1 MARQSGFAPLPN
13 GGLEFVD
20 ALSAR
25 EREIAGLVAD
35 GLTNAAIA
43 KRLNLS
49 HWTVATH
56 VAHVLAKLAFR
67 SRAQIAAWYLAGP
80 SEALDEAG
88 RLEALR
94 YYQVLDSGPE
104 PAFDRI
110 AALAAKLLGTPI
122 ALISFVDERRQ
133 WFKSAYGIAVKQTPR
148 QGGFCAAAITCAT
161 PTVVP
166 DARADDHFASH
177 PMVVG
182 PPRVRFYAGAPLTT
196 ADGHNL
202 GTVCVLDTEPRQLT
216 EEKVAVL
223 ADLAGLVM
231 AQLDQ
236 RMSGLQLMESERMRR
251 EAHRHAERMEE
262 LERVKSEFLLLAS
275 HELRSPL
282 TVVKGYSSMISEGV
296 LGPVPDAV
304 HSVLPIITA
313 KLGQV
318 ERLIDEMLTSARLEE
333 GAPRPRPVRFDLR
346 PLLVD
351 AAEGRT
357 ELAQAGRRVDL
368 QLPEAPVEVVGNP
381 ADVGIIVGNL
391 LDNAV
396 KYSPGGG
403 DVGCSLRIEES
414 EAVVEVSDD
423 GMGIAQGDLPKIFR
437 RFGRL
442 VTADNS
448 HIQGSG
454 LGLSISRGLARR
466 MRGDVSAASTLGVG
480 SSFTLTLPLA

>member
-1 MARQSGFAPLPN
+1 MALQSGFAGPQ
-13 GGLEFVD
+13 GGLERVE

-43 KRLNLS
+43 RRLHLS

-56 VAHVLAKLAFR
+56 VAHVLAKLGFR

-80 SEALDEAG
+80 GEALDEAG
-88 RLEALR
+88 RLEALN

-110 AALAAKLLGTPI
+110 TALAAKLLGTPI

-133 WFKSAYGIAVKQTPR
+133 WFKSAHGIDVKPTPR

-161 PTVVP
+161 PTVIP
-166 DARADDHFASH
+166 DARADDQFARH

-182 PPRVRFYAGAPLTT
+182 PPGVRLYAGAPLST

-202 GTVCVLDTEPRQLT
+202 GTLCVLDIEPRQLT
-216 EEKVAVL
+216 DEAVAVL

-251 EAHRHAERMEE
+251 EAHRHAQRMEE
-262 LERVKSEFLLLAS
+262 LERVKSEFLLVAS

-304 HSVLPIITA
+304 QSVLPIMSA
-313 KLGQV
+313 KLGQI
-318 ERLIDEMLTSARLEE
+318 EQLIDEMLTSARLEA
-333 GAPRPRPVRFDLR
+333 GAARPASIRFDLR
-346 PLLVD
+346 PVLV
-351 AAEGRT
+351 AVAEGRSQ
-357 ELAQAGRRVDL
+357 LAQAGRRVDL
-368 QLPEAPVEVVGNP
+368 RLPEEPVEVLGNP
-381 ADVGIIVGNL
+381 ADVGVIVGSL
-391 LDNAV
+391 VDNAV

-403 DVGCSLRIEES
+403 DVGCALQIDGS
-414 EAVVEVSDD
+414 EAVVEVSID
-423 GMGIAQGDLPKIFR
+423 GIGIAPAELPKVFR

-442 VTADNS
+442 VTADDG
-448 HIQGSG
+448 HIEGSG
-454 LGLSISRGLARR
+454 LGLSISRDLARR
-466 MRGDVSAASTLGVG
+466 MRGEVNAASTPGGG